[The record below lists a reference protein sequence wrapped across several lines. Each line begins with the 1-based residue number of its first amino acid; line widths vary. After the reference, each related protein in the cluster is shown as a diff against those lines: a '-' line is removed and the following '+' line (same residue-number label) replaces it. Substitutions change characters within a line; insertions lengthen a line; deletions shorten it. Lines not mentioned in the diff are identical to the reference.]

1 MKYLALAAL
10 VCVPLAAATGYVAHQ
25 NPAPPAFGQ
34 YLVDQMNGQHV
45 AGQDSDDW
53 LAVAVTGPNKG
64 GSMDLF
70 QALAIF
76 PTHAALE
83 QSAQGKVA
91 YYATDGSKLTYAS
104 ERVVRS
110 CTSEKRTRKEAE
122 DYMMTLLAPEPKS

>member
-1 MKYLALAAL
+1 
-10 VCVPLAAATGYVAHQ
+10 
-25 NPAPPAFGQ
+25 
-34 YLVDQMNGQHV
+34 
-45 AGQDSDDW
+45 
-53 LAVAVTGPNKG
+53 
-64 GSMDLF
+64 MDLF

-91 YYATDGSKLTYAS
+91 YYELKCANYATDGSKLTYAS